1 MDEQRCREI
10 DESPSYHSGGRILSF
25 EFAETRRR
33 RPAVQKRPAWRIAA
47 DRRARQLE
55 LLGYLI
61 QKEERW

>member
-1 MDEQRCREI
+1 MMDEHRCRQI
-10 DESPSYHSGGRILSF
+10 DESPSYSSGGRVLSF
-25 EFAETRRR
+25 EFAETRS
-33 RPAVQKRPAWRIAA
+33 RPPVQKRPAWRIAA